1 MNNNW
6 YALYTKSR
14 HERKVEHSLA
24 TEGIESYVPVQKT
37 LKQWSD
43 RKKWVEVPLITSYC
57 FVHCK
62 ESELQKVTSRAG
74 AVRLIW
80 FSGKPAIIP
89 DQQIETVKKICG
101 SDLPVEVTDQE
112 LHPGQKAI
120 ITSGLLSGL
129 EGEIVRHSG
138 KEKVL
143 FRIDHVSHQVLV
155 TLPATFLSV

>member
-1 MNNNW
+1 MNKNW

-14 HERKVEHSLA
+14 QERKVELSLA
-24 TEGIESYVPVQKT
+24 KEGIESYVPVQKI
-37 LKQWSD
+37 LRQWSD
-43 RKKWVEVPLITSYC
+43 RKKWVEVPFITSYC
-57 FVHCK
+57 FVHCR
-62 ESELQKVTSRAG
+62 ETELQKVTSRVG
-74 AVRLIW
+74 AVKLIW

-89 DQQIETVKKICG
+89 DQQIETVRKICN
-101 SDLPVEVTDQE
+101 SDLSFEVISE
-112 LHPGQKAI
+112 NLLPGQKAK
-120 ITSGLLSGL
+120 ITHGLLSGL